1 LNSTNPGVSDA
12 FENKNKTKTLQEKVD
27 YMSDIYAL
35 EAEIAAYEEFVA
47 QNNNTANMPASVEN
61 DGQESAANMDYSK
74 FDVNAKRAEL
84 DALEANKAK
93 QGINDSF
100 DYEASVAE
108 IETLKAEKIEKNY
121 PDNPKYNYT
130 TTMLIFVSFG
140 VLALLFG
147 LWLKREDSKKGYGLE
162 LPNIKE

>member
-1 LNSTNPGVSDA
+1 
-12 FENKNKTKTLQEKVD
+12 
-27 YMSDIYAL
+27 
-35 EAEIAAYEEFVA
+35 
-47 QNNNTANMPASVEN
+47 MPTSVEN
-61 DGQESAANMDYSK
+61 DGQESAANVDYSK
-74 FDVNAKRAEL
+74 FDVNAKRAKL
-84 DALEANKAK
+84 DALKANKAK
-93 QGINDSF
+93 QGISDSF

>member
-1 LNSTNPGVSDA
+1 M
-12 FENKNKTKTLQEKVD
+12 TKTLQEKVD

-35 EAEIAAYEEFVA
+35 EAEITAYEEFVA
-47 QNNNTANMPASVEN
+47 QNNNTADMPTSVEN
-61 DGQESAANMDYSK
+61 DGQESAANVDYSK
-74 FDVNAKRAEL
+74 FDVNAKRAKL
-84 DALEANKAK
+84 DALKANKAK
-93 QGINDSF
+93 QGISDSF